1 MPDNIN
7 EQLNNELMPLLKSI
21 TNTNKNL
28 VVKNYII
35 TLRSLLNEFHK
46 SGLGGYDFAVIFS
59 DYLDLLME
67 RLYALS
73 GTNQNA
79 AYTLVAIGGYGRDE
93 LNAYSDIDLLFLYQD
108 TLSEG
113 FQNSMLYPLWDTKLE
128 IGHSSRTVDE
138 CIEDAKSDY
147 TFLTSLMDQ
156 RFIAGNFGLFDS
168 LHTQLCGLVRGSP
181 QIFFQER
188 EQELY
193 ARRAKYST
201 PVYTLEPNIKEG
213 PGGLRDVHTM
223 LWLTRLFMDIPDITE
238 FRKSPFF
245 DSDTYEQFIHNY
257 NILMRLRN
265 EMHFLSGSKNDRLTL
280 EVQKHLSTFSG
291 YENEEDVLGV
301 EKFLGNFYE
310 TTHRIAELADDYIR
324 YLKERYILPGSTE
337 NTEFIGEYYMIV
349 HKQLMLKTGS
359 TDIYERKPGE
369 LIHTFQTLVDHD
381 VKPAI
386 ALKNTIKKEAFRLQ
400 EEERIGALFPSFMS
414 LFESNNLSKILFLMN
429 DYGILG
435 ILINEFKAIAN
446 RIQYDMY
453 HIYTVG
459 IHSIKTV
466 EEIEKIRDGNN
477 DKLLKSLYE
486 QVKNR
491 TVLLLAAFLH
501 DIGKGHGKDH
511 ARKGSEMAYNIAIRL
526 GVPEADAELVSFLV
540 RNHLILSDTAQRRD
554 INDEKLIYEF
564 SKLVKRRENL
574 KMLYLLTVADL
585 RAVSSIVWT
594 EWKGALINELYKR
607 SEEAL
612 EQGLD
617 MARLTTE
624 KYHIAKEQVKT
635 DLKGIAD
642 NSIIDEFLDG
652 FKSRYFTTY
661 SPQEIREHFDLIN
674 QFKTDGILA
683 VAGTVNPQH
692 GYTKIS
698 VCTTDRPGIFS
709 IIAGVL
715 SSTGAN
721 IMDANISVRK
731 DGIIIDVFRVEDVDK
746 LHPYPEYKLQKFIND
761 LKECLSGKIAVESL
775 LSARFKP
782 SILKDKVINKQPTEI
797 IVNDEV
803 SDIYTLIEIYTQDR
817 QRLLYDITRT
827 LSKFDLNIV
836 VAKITTRVDQVADIF
851 YVEKIGGG
859 KISGTRD
866 TETLVSELRSI
877 IDKEN
882 NGQPIDGN

>member
-1 MPDNIN
+1 MPDTIN
-7 EQLNNELMPLLKSI
+7 EKLNSELMPLLKSI

-59 DYLDLLME
+59 DYIDLLME

-79 AYTLVAIGGYGRDE
+79 ASTLVAIGGYGRDE

-168 LHTQLCGLVRGSP
+168 LHTRLCGLVRGSP

-223 LWLTRLFMDIPDITE
+223 LWLTRLFTDIPDITE
-238 FRKSPFF
+238 FKKSPFF

-337 NTEFIGEYYMIV
+337 NTEFIGEYYMIN

-359 TDIYERKPGE
+359 TDIYERKPEE
-369 LIHTFQTLVDHD
+369 LIHTFQILVDHD

-400 EEERIGALFPSFMS
+400 EEERIDGLFPSFMS
-414 LFESNNLSKILFLMN
+414 LFESKKLSKILFLMN

-435 ILINEFKAIAN
+435 IIINEFKAIAN

-477 DKLLKSLYE
+477 DKFLKSLYE

-526 GVPEADAELVSFLV
+526 GAPEADAELASFLV

-585 RAVSSIVWT
+585 RAVSSNVWT

-661 SPQEIREHFDLIN
+661 SPQEIRGHFDLIN

-683 VAGTVNPQH
+683 VAGTVNQQH

-731 DGIIIDVFRVEDVDK
+731 DGIIIDVFRVEDVDR

-761 LKECLSGKIAVESL
+761 LKECLSGKITVESL

-859 KISGTRD
+859 KISGTQD
-866 TETLVSELRSI
+866 TEALVSELRSI

-882 NGQPIDGN
+882 NV

>member
-1 MPDNIN
+1 MINKTNEKLNI
-7 EQLNNELMPLLKSI
+7 ELHPLLKSI
-21 TNTNKNL
+21 NNTNKNI

-59 DYLDLLME
+59 DYIDLIME

-73 GTNQNA
+73 GNNPDNSS
-79 AYTLVAIGGYGRDE
+79 TLIAIGGYGRAE

-138 CIEDAKSDY
+138 CIEDAKNDP

-156 RFIAGNFGLFDS
+156 RFIAGNFSLFDS
-168 LHTQLCGLVRGSP
+168 LHTRLCSMVRGSA
-181 QIFFQER
+181 QKFFHER

-193 ARRAKYST
+193 ARRTKYST

-223 LWLTRLFMDIPDITE
+223 LWLTRLFTDIPDITE
-238 FRKSPFF
+238 FKNSPFF
-245 DSDTYEQFIHNY
+245 DADTYDRFILNY
-257 NILMRLRN
+257 NILMRMRN
-265 EMHFLSGSKNDRLTL
+265 EMHFFSGSKNDRLTL

-301 EKFLGNFYE
+301 EKFLSNFYE
-310 TTHRIAELADDYIR
+310 TTHQVAELTNDYIR
-324 YLKERYILPGSTE
+324 YLKEKYILPGSTQT
-337 NTEFIGEYYMIV
+337 TEYINEYSMIN
-349 HKQLMLKTGS
+349 HKQLMLREDCADVYS
-359 TDIYERKPGE
+359 RKPEE
-369 LIHTFQTLVDHD
+369 LIHTFEILVDRD
-381 VKPAI
+381 VQPAI
-386 ALKNTIKKEAFRLQ
+386 ALKNTIKKEAFKLREDGQIDRLYP
-400 EEERIGALFPSFMS
+400 AFLS
-414 LFESNNLSKILFLMN
+414 LFEMKALSKILFLMN
-429 DYGILG
+429 DYGILSTV
-435 ILINEFKAIAN
+435 ISEFKAISN

-477 DKLLKSLYE
+477 DKFLQSLYN
-486 QVKNR
+486 QVKNK
-491 TVLLLAAFLH
+491 TLLFLAAFLH

-511 ARKGSEMAYNIAIRL
+511 ARKGSEMAYNIALRL
-526 GVPEADAELVSFLV
+526 GIPQTDAELVSFLV

-574 KMLYLLTVADL
+574 KMVYLLTVADL

-624 KYHIAKEQVKT
+624 KYHIAKERVKT
-635 DLKGIAD
+635 DLKDIAD

-661 SPQEIREHFDLIN
+661 SAQEILEHFTLIN
-674 QFKTDGILA
+674 QFKTDGVLA
-683 VAGTVNPQH
+683 VSGTVNQQH

-709 IIAGVL
+709 TIAGVL

-731 DGIIIDVFRVEDVDK
+731 DGIVIDVFRVEDIDK
-746 LHPYPEYKLQKFIND
+746 LHPYPEYKLQRFVND
-761 LKECLSGKIAVESL
+761 LRECLSGKINVESL

-782 SILKDKVINKQPTEI
+782 SILKEKVINKQPTEI
-797 IVNDEV
+797 TVNDEV

-827 LSKFDLNIV
+827 ISKFDLNIV

-859 KISGTRD
+859 KITNAQD
-866 TETLVSELRSI
+866 TERLVSELKSI
-877 IDKEN
+877 INKES
-882 NGQPIDGN
+882 DGS

>member
-1 MPDNIN
+1 MINKTNAKLNI
-7 EQLNNELMPLLKSI
+7 ELHPLLKSI
-21 TNTNKNL
+21 TNTNKNI

-35 TLRSLLNEFHK
+35 TLRSILNEFHK
-46 SGLGGYDFAVIFS
+46 SGLGGYDFAVILS
-59 DYLDLLME
+59 DYIDLLME

-73 GTNQNA
+73 DSNHDNA
-79 AYTLVAIGGYGRDE
+79 STLVAIGGYGRAE
-93 LNAYSDIDLLFLYQD
+93 LNAYSDIDLLFLYKD

-138 CIEDAKSDY
+138 CIEDAKNDY

-156 RFIAGNFGLFDS
+156 RFIAGNFSLFDS
-168 LHTQLCGLVRGSP
+168 LHTRLCGLVRGSS
-181 QIFFQER
+181 QNFFQER

-223 LWLTRLFMDIPDITE
+223 LWLTRLFTDISDITE
-238 FRKSPFF
+238 FKKSPFF
-245 DSDTYEQFIHNY
+245 DFDTYDQFMKNY

-265 EMHFLSGSKNDRLTL
+265 EMHFLSSSKNDRLTL

-301 EKFLGNFYE
+301 EKFLSNFYE
-310 TTHRIAELADDYIR
+310 TTHRIAELTDDYIR

-337 NTEFIGEYYMIV
+337 KKEYIDEYYMIN
-349 HKQLMLKTGS
+349 HKQLKLKEDCP
-359 TDIYERKPGE
+359 DIYSRKPEE
-369 LIHTFQTLVDHD
+369 LIHTFQILVEHN

-386 ALKNTIKKEAFRLQ
+386 ALKNIIKKEFFRLQ
-400 EEERIGALFPSFMS
+400 EEGQISRLFPAFLSI
-414 LFESNNLSKILFLMN
+414 FEKKDLSKILFLMN
-429 DYGILG
+429 DYGILS
-435 ILINEFKAIAN
+435 IVISEFKAISN

-477 DKLLKSLYE
+477 DKFLKSLYD
-486 QVKNR
+486 QVKNKPI
-491 TVLLLAAFLH
+491 LFLAAFLH

-511 ARKGSEMAYNIAIRL
+511 ARKGSEIVYNIALRL
-526 GVPEADAELVSFLV
+526 GISETDAELISFLV

-554 INDEKLIYEF
+554 INEEKLIYEF

-585 RAVSSIVWT
+585 RAVSSNVWT

-661 SPQEIREHFDLIN
+661 SPQEIREHFDLMN
-674 QFKTDGILA
+674 QFKTDGVLA

-698 VCTTDRPGIFS
+698 VCMTDRPGIFS

-715 SSTGAN
+715 SATGAN

-731 DGIIIDVFRVEDVDK
+731 DGIVIDVFRVEDIDK
-746 LHPYPEYKLQKFIND
+746 LHPYPEYKLQRFIKD
-761 LKECLSGKIAVESL
+761 LRECLLEKITVESL
-775 LSARFKP
+775 LLARLKP
-782 SILKDKVINKQPTEI
+782 SILKDKIINKQPTEI
-797 IVNDEV
+797 IVNDDV

-827 LSKFDLNIV
+827 ISKLDLNIV
-836 VAKITTRVDQVADIF
+836 IAKITTRVDQVADIF

-859 KISGTRD
+859 KITNAQD
-866 TETLVSELRSI
+866 TDILVSELKSI

-882 NGQPIDGN
+882 ND